1 MGYKGK
7 KAPAADA
14 DGPMRPL
21 EPEAPLNK
29 GPGKDSRLKNYM
41 EVTLCV
47 YNTTSWR

>member
-21 EPEAPLNK
+21 EPEAPLQK
-29 GPGKDSRLKNYM
+29 GREWIPA
-41 EVTLCV
+41 
-47 YNTTSWR
+47 